1 MRGTPWVVN
10 VSKRMPLREG
20 RVVKGHAGSIR
31 ATFAGKEGSK
41 PLFTGSDPITVR
53 LLTAET
59 PQSSVTYRETN

>member
-1 MRGTPWVVN
+1 MGGECVEEDAA
-10 VSKRMPLREG
+10 LREG

-53 LLTAET
+53 LLTVET
-59 PQSSVTYRETN
+59 PQSSVTYRETS